1 MKKLLILL
9 LSVLS
14 VAIFAQEKQV
24 AILEPIAMTK
34 EVSTMHRSMVRGE
47 MVKAISRQSGY
58 AAFTRT
64 DIDQIMSEQN
74 FQQSGMVDDATRKRI
89 GAMQGVDYVCVTKI
103 TKEGNN
109 YYLEANLVNIETGK
123 ISNPATQYGELEGGS
138 LSNMLTACEK
148 LAAELVGKKIQ
159 TTTTYK
165 APTISHSSSSSSS
178 STPTPAP
185 AANQDFTETAWGV
198 NMKMIWVEGGDF
210 LMGCTSEQGNCES
223 NEQNVRRVT
232 VDGFYIGMLEVTQ
245 SQWEKVVGTSIY
257 QQKSKA
263 ECSNTYGVGPD
274 YPMYYV
280 SWDEAMEFCRLL
292 SNKTGRT
299 YTLPTEAQW
308 EYAARGGNKNEGAK
322 YAGSN
327 MLDAVAWYTDNSG
340 SSTHIVGSKR
350 ANALGI
356 YDMTGNVWEWCKDW
370 YASSYV
376 SYDTNNPVGPS
387 SGSSRV
393 YRGGGWGNSASY
405 CRVAYR
411 RKSSPGGRGIDL
423 GFRVVCLP

>member
-9 LSVLS
+9 LSALS
-14 VAIFAQEKQV
+14 LTTFAQEKQV

-64 DIDQIMSEQN
+64 DIDQIMTEQN

-165 APTISHSSSSSSS
+165 APPET
-178 STPTPAP
+178 STESALMPFSAP
-185 AANQDFTETAWGV
+185 IIVMFALLLTLRLIA
-198 NMKMIWVEGGDF
+198 
-210 LMGCTSEQGNCES
+210 
-223 NEQNVRRVT
+223 
-232 VDGFYIGMLEVTQ
+232 
-245 SQWEKVVGTSIY
+245 SI
-257 QQKSKA
+257 
-263 ECSNTYGVGPD
+263 
-274 YPMYYV
+274 
-280 SWDEAMEFCRLL
+280 
-292 SNKTGRT
+292 
-299 YTLPTEAQW
+299 
-308 EYAARGGNKNEGAK
+308 
-322 YAGSN
+322 
-327 MLDAVAWYTDNSG
+327 
-340 SSTHIVGSKR
+340 
-350 ANALGI
+350 
-356 YDMTGNVWEWCKDW
+356 
-370 YASSYV
+370 AS
-376 SYDTNNPVGPS
+376 
-387 SGSSRV
+387 
-393 YRGGGWGNSASY
+393 
-405 CRVAYR
+405 
-411 RKSSPGGRGIDL
+411 L
-423 GFRVVCLP
+423 

>member
-9 LSVLS
+9 LSALS

-178 STPTPAP
+178 STPTPASQP
-185 AANQDFTETAWGV
+185 QSEFVDLGLPSGTIWKTAN
-198 NMKMIWVEGGDF
+198 EGGTYTRFTYNEAYGRFRGKLPSYEQWMELKNNCTWAKSVKNGVKGLVGYGPNGKTIF
-210 LMGCTSEQGNCES
+210 LPAVGFQLEDGTLVLVEQS
-223 NEQNVRRVT
+223 
-232 VDGFYIGMLEVTQ
+232 GFY
-245 SQWEKVVGTSIY
+245 WTS
-257 QQKSKA
+257 SKA
-263 ECSNTYGVGPD
+263 GGSSAYDFVF
-274 YPMYYV
+274 Y
-280 SWDEAMEFCRLL
+280 L
-292 SNKTGRT
+292 SG
-299 YTLPTEAQW
+299 EV
-308 EYAARGGNKNEGAK
+308 
-322 YAGSN
+322 
-327 MLDAVAWYTDNSG
+327 MLDGAR
-340 SSTHIVGSKR
+340 STCMMSVRLIK
-350 ANALGI
+350 
-356 YDMTGNVWEWCKDW
+356 
-370 YASSYV
+370 
-376 SYDTNNPVGPS
+376 
-387 SGSSRV
+387 
-393 YRGGGWGNSASY
+393 
-405 CRVAYR
+405 
-411 RKSSPGGRGIDL
+411 
-423 GFRVVCLP
+423 